1 MVNSPINIKEIYN
14 DYALFKREQ
23 NRVNR
28 YEGNESWYH
37 GSGAGSCS
45 RKLYFESVEKAKPT
59 NEIERKSHRILRL
72 GTILHDDFEE
82 AFKLY
87 NNQFYNSLVYST
99 SNNTSNN
106 TSNSTSSKKENKN
119 KEKIKFHLE
128 EEVTIDDLNVR
139 GFFDM
144 VAEVDGK
151 FYLYDL
157 KSSASYSWRMKF
169 GRNKDTNNLSIHYE
183 LQLGTYGYAI
193 REKFG
198 RLDGMFLIFYNKDT
212 SQMKEVEIPESY
224 ISRAYL
230 FWKNIND
237 EHKMGL
243 PMFRKG
249 VSPVQSWQCKYC
261 QFLDHCNPPNI
272 KELRK

>member
-1 MVNSPINIKEIYN
+1 M
-14 DYALFKREQ
+14 
-23 NRVNR
+23 
-28 YEGNESWYH
+28 
-37 GSGAGSCS
+37 
-45 RKLYFESVEKAKPT
+45 
-59 NEIERKSHRILRL
+59 
-72 GTILHDDFEE
+72 
-82 AFKLY
+82 Y

-169 GRNKDTNNLSIHYE
+169 
-183 LQLGTYGYAI
+183 
-193 REKFG
+193 
-198 RLDGMFLIFYNKDT
+198 
-212 SQMKEVEIPESY
+212 
-224 ISRAYL
+224 
-230 FWKNIND
+230 
-237 EHKMGL
+237 
-243 PMFRKG
+243 
-249 VSPVQSWQCKYC
+249 
-261 QFLDHCNPPNI
+261 
-272 KELRK
+272 